1 MPTAL
6 LQLSDRWI
14 ADDGTVV
21 CPHDSLMVLA
31 RDRGDPSLAASEPD
45 PRTDRYNSIS
55 PRKIRIVTDD
65 GEVTGPD
72 PSTLGWTTPEPFA
85 SIDLADLIRCGLEQ
99 MDLLGSQEHLDR
111 AAAELAEIEARG
123 MTGMV
128 RHVAWMVY
136 DWRQRGVVWGVGRG
150 SSCASL
156 VLYLV
161 GLHRIDPVRWR
172 VSMGEFF
179 R

>member
-1 MPTAL
+1 MPTKL
-6 LQLSDRWI
+6 LQLADRWI

-21 CPHDSLMVLA
+21 CTHDRLMGLA
-31 RDRGDPSLAASEPD
+31 RDLGDPSLAASEPD

-55 PRKIRIVTDD
+55 AKRIRIVSDD

-85 SIDLADLIRCGLEQ
+85 SADLADLIRFGLESMGLQ
-99 MDLLGSQEHLDR
+99 GSQEHLDR
-111 AAAELAEIEARG
+111 AAAELAEIEARE

-128 RHVAWMVY
+128 RHVAWMVH

-161 GLHRIDPVRWR
+161 GLHRIDPIRWR
-172 VSMGEFF
+172 VPMEEFF

>member
-6 LQLSDRWI
+6 LRLSDRWI

-21 CPHDSLMVLA
+21 CPHDSLMRLA

-45 PRTDRYNSIS
+45 PRTDRYNLIS
-55 PRKIRIVTDD
+55 PKKIRVIEDD
-65 GEVTGPD
+65 GDVTGPD
-72 PSTLGWTTPEPFA
+72 PSTLEWTTPEPFA
-85 SIDLADLIRCGLEQ
+85 SAELADLIRAGLEQ
-99 MDLLGSQEHLDR
+99 RGLLDSDDHVVR
-111 AAAELAEIEARG
+111 AATELAEIEARG

-128 RHVAWMVY
+128 RHVAWMVN
-136 DWRQRGVVWGVGRG
+136 DWRDRGVVWGVGRG

-156 VLYLV
+156 VLFLV
-161 GLHRIDPVRWR
+161 GLHRIDPVRWK
-172 VSMGEFF
+172 VPMEEFF